1 MSDISSWWHVNSN
14 KADWLQGSGDLLAGD
29 DLQTAI
35 MISLFTDG
43 IAKPDDKLDESYR
56 RGWWGDL
63 GNNYN
68 IGSRLW
74 LLDREKL
81 TKSVASKAEDY
92 AKESLKWLID
102 DGVVSF
108 FEVATQIVYPNRLNM
123 IIRYHRPGDKG
134 DLRFYWVWEA

>member
-1 MSDISSWWHVNSN
+1 MSDISTWWQVNSN

-43 IAKPDDKLDESYR
+43 VAKPDDQLDESYR

-92 AKESLKWLID
+92 AKESLKWLVD

-108 FEVATQIVYPNRLNM
+108 FEVPRKLFTQI
-123 IIRYHRPGDKG
+123 G
-134 DLRFYWVWEA
+134 